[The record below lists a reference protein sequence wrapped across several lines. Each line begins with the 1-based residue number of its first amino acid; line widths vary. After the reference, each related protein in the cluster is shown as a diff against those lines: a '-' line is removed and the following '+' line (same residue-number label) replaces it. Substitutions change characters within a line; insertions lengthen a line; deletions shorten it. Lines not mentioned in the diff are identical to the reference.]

1 MIQGGCTGPTSQA
14 KITWYIEVSPNYFL
28 EINMIST
35 SGLSLLF
42 GTRKL
47 FEDVDL
53 KFTEGNCYGIIG
65 ANGAGK
71 STFLKV
77 LSGQQEPTRGQ
88 VFKTAGE
95 TLSVLKQNHF
105 QYEEENVLEAVI
117 MGHERLYACRKEKDA
132 LYANPNF
139 SEADGQKAAELEA
152 EFMSFGGWEAETD
165 AAKLLKGLGLGEE
178 YLSKKVGELKDS
190 EKIKV
195 LLAQALF
202 GKPDNLLLD
211 EPTNHLDAK
220 SIRWLEEYLLNY
232 ENTVI
237 VISHDRHFLNKIC
250 THMVDIDYGKANMWV
265 GNYDFWQ
272 QSSQLARDLR
282 SNENKKKEDKAK
294 DLEAFIARFSA
305 NASKS
310 RQATSR
316 RKQLEKLTIED
327 LPQSIRKTPNILFS
341 QKREAGDILLEVREL
356 SGSINGEKLFEDLT
370 FTVKKGEKVVFV
382 GNNELAKTLL
392 FQILMGQAQADSG
405 TCRWGVTTTQSYLP
419 KDHNSFFEGKEVNL
433 IDWLR
438 EYSEDKSE
446 NFIRTFLGRMLFSGE
461 ETLKMANVLSG
472 GEKVRCLLARM
483 MLIGGNVLLFD
494 GPTNHLDLEA
504 ITALNNALMAFP
516 GTILLTTHDQ
526 EFAESVSNRVI
537 EIRHGKLIDHQISYT
552 EYMQLV

>member
-1 MIQGGCTGPTSQA
+1 
-14 KITWYIEVSPNYFL
+14 
-28 EINMIST
+28 MIST
-35 SGLSLLF
+35 NELSLLF

-47 FEDVDL
+47 FVDVNL

-71 STFLKV
+71 STFMRV
-77 LSGQQEPTRGQ
+77 LAGQQEPTRGQ

-95 TLSVLKQNHF
+95 TLSVLKQDHF
-105 QYEEENVLEAVI
+105 QYENENVIDAVI
-117 MGHERLYACRKEKDA
+117 MGHERLYTCMREKEA
-132 LYANPNF
+132 IYANPNF
-139 SEADGQKAAELEA
+139 SEADGERAAELES
-152 EFMSFGGWEAETD
+152 EFASMGGWEAETD

-265 GNYDFWQ
+265 GNYDFWY

-282 SNENKKKEDKAK
+282 ANENKKKEDKAK
-294 DLEAFIARFSA
+294 ELEAFIARFSA

-316 RKQLEKLTIED
+316 RKQLDKLTIED
-327 LPQSIRKTPNILFS
+327 LPQSIRKSPSILFA
-341 QKREAGDILLEVREL
+341 QKREAGDILLEVRDL
-356 SGSINGEKLFEDLT
+356 SASLHGEKLLHDVT
-370 FTVKKGEKVVFV
+370 FTIKKGEKVILV

-392 FQILMGQAQADSG
+392 MQVLMGEAKADSG
-405 TCRWGVTTTQSYLP
+405 TFRWGVTTTQGYLP
-419 KDHNSFFEGKEVNL
+419 KDHNSYFDGKEINL

-438 EYSEDKSE
+438 EFSEDKSE

-461 ETLKMANVLSG
+461 ETLKMAHVLSG
-472 GEKVRCLLARM
+472 GEKVRCMLARM
-483 MLIGGNVLLFD
+483 MLIGGNVLVLD

-504 ITALNNALMAFP
+504 ITALNNALISFP
-516 GTILLTTHDQ
+516 GTVLFTTHDQ
-526 EFAESVSNRVI
+526 QFAESVSNRVI
-537 EIRHGKLIDHQISYT
+537 EIRDGKCIDHQITYS
-552 EYMQLV
+552 EYLQIV